1 MIDRILVICIGNICR
16 SPIAEGLMKR
26 AWPDKTVVS
35 AGIGAMVGH
44 PAAPFS
50 IELALEHGIDIS
62 AHRAQALTARM
73 VSDAE
78 LILTMDLGQKRY
90 LEQKYPT
97 ARGKVLR
104 LGASD
109 IADPYRQ
116 DMAVFRQ
123 TYNLLSS
130 SVDALIAR
138 VAHID

>member
-1 MIDRILVICIGNICR
+1 MINHILVICIGNICR

-26 AWPDKTVVS
+26 AWPGKTVVS

-50 IELALEHGIDIS
+50 IELALEHGVDIS
-62 AHRAQALTARM
+62 AHRAQALTAKM

-78 LILTMDLGQKRY
+78 LIVTMDLEQKRH
-90 LEQKYPT
+90 LELKYPT
-97 ARGKVLR
+97 ARGKVFR

-116 DMAVFRQ
+116 DMAVFRH
-123 TYNLLSS
+123 TYSLLAL
-130 SVDALIAR
+130 SVDALVAR

>member
-1 MIDRILVICIGNICR
+1 VINHILVICIGNICR

-50 IELALEHGIDIS
+50 IELALEHGVDIS
-62 AHRAQALTARM
+62 AHRAQALTAKM

-78 LILTMDLGQKRY
+78 LILTMDLEQKRY

-123 TYNLLSS
+123 TYSLLAS
-130 SVDALIAR
+130 SVDALVAR